1 MRAWA
6 EGFYIDERKERWSTI
21 PFSSTVLPAPLPRA
35 LTCDMDLCFDGSVVF
50 CGIAEWSLY
59 GFVKGFVDGW
69 GDHWQ
74 KIPVNRLVELEE
86 SGRLDRE

>member
-1 MRAWA
+1 
-6 EGFYIDERKERWSTI
+6 
-21 PFSSTVLPAPLPRA
+21 
-35 LTCDMDLCFDGSVVF
+35 MDLCFDGSVVF